1 MLALY
6 IIAGIVL
13 LVILL
18 FSIPV
23 DLAFDVATYQRGGGR
38 LRVGW
43 FFGLVGKELL
53 PGRKRRPPKVKKAGE
68 VKRAK
73 KKPDLA
79 LLIPVLRTRGLVAG
93 VVRLFRRIFRSL
105 HVRELDASLRL
116 GLPDPADT
124 GLMYGL
130 CWPVFAFRGF
140 SSAVRFRME
149 PAFEGPVF
157 EADLKGSVRVYPA
170 QVAANTV
177 RFVLSPPGL
186 RVIRLM
192 VVSRW
197 KKRK

>member
-6 IIAGIVL
+6 IIASIVL

-23 DLAFDVATYQRGGGR
+23 DLTFDVATYRKGGGR

-43 FFGLVGKELL
+43 FFGLVGKDLL
-53 PGRKRRPPKVKKAGE
+53 PAKRKRPPKVKKARKA
-68 VKRAK
+68 KRAK

-79 LLIPVLRTRGLVAG
+79 LLISVLRTRGLVAG
-93 VVRLFRRIFRSL
+93 VVRLFRRMLRSL
-105 HVRELDASLRL
+105 RVRELDASLRL

-124 GLMYGL
+124 GLMYGVF
-130 CWPVFAFRGF
+130 WPVLSFFRP
-140 SSAVRFRME
+140 SDTVRFRME
-149 PAFEGPVF
+149 PAFEGPTF
-157 EADLKGSVRVYPA
+157 EASLQGAVRVFPA
-170 QVAANTV
+170 QVAASAA

-192 VVSRW
+192 VISRW
-197 KKRK
+197 KKKK

>member
-23 DLAFDVATYQRGGGR
+23 DLAFDIVTYQKGGGR
-38 LRVGW
+38 LRMGW
-43 FFGLVGKELL
+43 LFGLVGKELL
-53 PGRKRRPPKVKKAGE
+53 PGKKRRLQKVKKARKVE
-68 VKRAK
+68 RAK

-79 LLIPVLRTRGLVAG
+79 LLIPVLRTRGLVDG
-93 VVRLFRRIFRSL
+93 VARLVRRMLRSL
-105 HVRELDASLRL
+105 RVRELDASLRL

-124 GLMYGL
+124 GLMYGF
-130 CWPVFAFRGF
+130 CWPAFAFRGS

-157 EADLKGSVRVYPA
+157 EASLQGAVRVFPA
-170 QVAANTV
+170 QVAANAV
-177 RFVLSPPGL
+177 RFVVSPPGL

>member
-23 DLAFDVATYQRGGGR
+23 DLTFDVATGGNGRGK

-53 PGRKRRPPKVKKAGE
+53 PSKKRRPPKVKKARK

-79 LLIPVLRTRGLVAG
+79 LLISVLRTRGLVAG

-105 HVRELDASLRL
+105 RVRELDASLRL

-124 GLMYGL
+124 GLMYGV
-130 CWPVFAFRGF
+130 CWPAFTFRG
-140 SSAVRFRME
+140 SSDTVRFRME
-149 PAFEGPVF
+149 PVFEGFAFEASLQG
-157 EADLKGSVRVYPA
+157 AVRVFPA
-170 QVAANTV
+170 QVAASAV
-177 RFVLSPPGL
+177 RFVVSPPGL
-186 RVIRLM
+186 RIIRLM

-197 KKRK
+197 KKKK

>member
-6 IIAGIVL
+6 IIAGILL

-23 DLAFDVATYQRGGGR
+23 DLAFDVTTYRRGGGR

-43 FFGLVGKELL
+43 FFGLVGKDLL
-53 PGRKRRPPKVKKAGE
+53 PDKEKHPPKVKKAGK

-73 KKPDLA
+73 KTPDLA
-79 LLIPVLRTRGLVAG
+79 LLIPVLSTRALVAG
-93 VVRLFRRIFRSL
+93 VVRLFRRTLRSL
-105 HVRELDASLRL
+105 RVREMDVSLRL

-124 GLMYGL
+124 GLMYGV
-130 CWPVFAFRGF
+130 CWPAFAFRGS
-140 SSAVRFRME
+140 SSAVRFRLE

-157 EADLKGSVRVYPA
+157 EASLQGAVRVFPA
-170 QVAANTV
+170 QVAANAV
-177 RFVLSPPGL
+177 RFVVSPPGL

-192 VVSRW
+192 VVSWW

>member
-1 MLALY
+1 VLALY

-23 DLAFDVATYQRGGGR
+23 DLTFDVATYRKGEGR

-43 FFGLVGKELL
+43 FFGMVGKELL
-53 PGRKRRPPKVKKAGE
+53 PGRTRRPPKVEKA
-68 VKRAK
+68 R
-73 KKPDLA
+73 KKPDPA
-79 LLIPVLRTRGLVAG
+79 LLISVLRTGELVAG
-93 VVRLFRRIFRSL
+93 VVRLFRRIFRNL
-105 HVRELDASLRL
+105 RIREMDASLRL

-124 GLMYGL
+124 GLMYGV
-130 CWPVFAFRGF
+130 CWPAFAFRSPSG
-140 SSAVRFRME
+140 AVRFRME
-149 PAFEGPVF
+149 PVFEGFCF
-157 EADLKGSVRVYPA
+157 EASLQGAVRVFPA
-170 QVAANTV
+170 QVAANAV
-177 RFVLSPPGL
+177 RFVVSPPGL

>member
-23 DLAFDVATYQRGGGR
+23 DLTFDVATGGNGRGK

-43 FFGLVGKELL
+43 LFGLVGKDLL
-53 PGRKRRPPKVKKAGE
+53 PGRKRRPPKVKKA
-68 VKRAK
+68 KRDK

-79 LLIPVLRTRGLVAG
+79 LLISVLRTRELVTG
-93 VVRLFRRIFRSL
+93 VVRLVRRIFRSL
-105 HVRELDASLRL
+105 RVQELNASLRV

-124 GLMYGL
+124 GLMYGI
-130 CWPVFAFRGF
+130 CWPVSSFRGF
-140 SSAVRFRME
+140 SDTIRFRME
-149 PAFEGPVF
+149 PVFEGPAF
-157 EADLKGSVRVYPA
+157 EASLQGAVRVFPA
-170 QVAANTV
+170 QVAASAV

>member
-6 IIAGIVL
+6 IIASIVL

-23 DLAFDVATYQRGGGR
+23 DLTFDVATDGDGR
-38 LRVGW
+38 RKVKVGW
-43 FFGLVGKELL
+43 LFGLVGKDLL
-53 PGRKRRPPKVKKAGE
+53 PGKKRRPPKVKKPRKVE
-68 VKRAK
+68 RAK

-79 LLIPVLRTRGLVAG
+79 LLIPVFRTRGLVAG
-93 VVRLFRRIFRSL
+93 VVRLVRRIFRSL
-105 HVRELDASLRL
+105 RVRELDASLRL

-124 GLMYGL
+124 GLMYGV
-130 CWPVFAFRGF
+130 CWPVSSFRSPSGT
-140 SSAVRFRME
+140 VRFRME
-149 PAFEGPVF
+149 PVFEGPAF
-157 EADLKGSVRVYPA
+157 EASLQGAVRVFPA
-170 QVAANTV
+170 QVAANAV
-177 RFVLSPPGL
+177 RFVVSPPGL

>member
-1 MLALY
+1 VLALY

-23 DLAFDVATYQRGGGR
+23 DLTFDVATDGDGR
-38 LRVGW
+38 RKLRVGW
-43 FFGLVGKELL
+43 FFGLVGKDLL
-53 PGRKRRPPKVKKAGE
+53 PGKKRRPPKVKKARK

-79 LLIPVLRTRGLVAG
+79 LLISVLRTRGLVEG
-93 VVRLFRRIFRSL
+93 VVLLVRRMLRSL
-105 HVRELDASLRL
+105 RVRELDASLRL

-124 GLMYGL
+124 GLMYGI
-130 CWPVFAFRGF
+130 CWPAFSFRG
-140 SSAVRFRME
+140 SSDTIRFRME
-149 PAFEGPVF
+149 PAFEVPTF
-157 EADLKGSVRVYPA
+157 EACLQGAVRVFPA
-170 QVAANTV
+170 QVAANAV
-177 RFVLSPPGL
+177 RFVVSPPGL